1 MPRLTNAQLEA
12 KAHEYRL
19 AKGTERTAKA
29 KARALGAELLA
40 ELDRRKKPTLTVAGL
55 VITRK
60 VKRYRRFAI
69 DVLRE
74 RLHPSVYAE
83 VVPPTVAVRAFDDA
97 VRAGRIPDDV
107 VDAAVIGFDESAP
120 YVDVDVVG

>member
-19 AKGTERTAKA
+19 AKGTERAARAKA
-29 KARALGAELLA
+29 KALTTELLA
-40 ELDRRKKPTLTVAGL
+40 ELERRKKGELSVGGL

-60 VKRYRRFAI
+60 AKRRRLFSI
-69 DVLRE
+69 DLLRQ
-74 RLHPSVYAE
+74 RLHPAVYAE
-83 VVPPTVAVRAFDDA
+83 VAPPTVAVTKFDEA
-97 VRAGRIPDDV
+97 VKAGRIPEDV
-107 VDAAVIGFDESAP
+107 ADAAVVGFDESAP

>member
-29 KARALGAELLA
+29 KAKTLSEEILA
-40 ELDRRKKPTLTVAGL
+40 ELDRRKKPTLTVGGL
-55 VITRK
+55 VITK
-60 VKRYRRFAI
+60 KAKRYRRFAI
-69 DVLRE
+69 DLLKK
-74 RLHPSVYAE
+74 RLHPAVYAE

-97 VRAGRIPDDV
+97 VKLGRIPDDV
-107 VDAAVIGFDESAP
+107 AEAAVLGFDESAP
-120 YVDVDVVG
+120 YIDVDVVG